1 MQIFA
6 IYIREKPRKEKEVST
21 HAIAKILQK
30 SLGGFQLKRERAPPI
45 H

>member
-6 IYIREKPRKEKEVST
+6 IYFIEKPRKEKEVST
-21 HAIAKILQK
+21 HAIAKFLQK
-30 SLGGFQLKRERAPPI
+30 NLGGFQLKREKAPPI